1 MLPDRIGHYEVQE
14 IAGQGGMAVV
24 YRAYDSR
31 QRRDVAIK
39 VMMQQHLHNDKLR
52 VRFTREAQTIRTLSY
67 PTIVPLFDFGEF
79 GPDHLPFLV
88 MGYMPRGSLKE
99 RIARGALP
107 INEVVKVVQR
117 IGLALDYAHS
127 RDVIHRDIKP
137 GNILFD
143 ESDHP
148 YLADFG
154 IAISGH
160 SGQTILTGD
169 NLAVGTPA
177 YMSPEQGKG
186 ERVDART
193 DIYSL
198 GAVLFEMLTGRQPYA
213 SDTPMTPLAIML
225 MHVQK
230 PIPDVLTYNP
240 GLPAGMGDVIRRA
253 MAKERDERYATA
265 NEMVAALKAVSR
277 GTVTPPD
284 GVPATPLVRPARTPP
299 DGLPTVVAPAVRAE
313 TAAAKPDAQPKAGRR
328 IPTWLVGAGGLFTL
342 LLLALC
348 VGGGWWVYSN
358 LLAPT
363 PTPPWQRSRLR
374 PPRRRALRQRQPR
387 SRRPPRS
394 PRRPPV
400 LQPVPAPGR

>member
-253 MAKERDERYATA
+253 MAKERAERYATA

-284 GVPATPLVRPARTPP
+284 GVPATPMVHAARTPP
-299 DGLPTVVAPAVRAE
+299 EGLPTVVAPAVRAE
-313 TAAAKPDAQPKAGRR
+313 TAGAEPDAQPKARRR
-328 IPTWLVGAGGLFTL
+328 IPTWLVGAGGLFML

-358 LLAPT
+358 LLAPDAVVVY
-363 PTPPWQRSRLR
+363 WQSKDLQ
-374 PPRRRALRQRQPR
+374 L
-387 SRRPPRS
+387 
-394 PRRPPV
+394 V
-400 LQPVPAPGR
+400 LPLA